1 MNHYSGDT
9 NLLIKLIFYISD
21 HNGQAKVTEVQGRL
35 PKFLS
40 FHGNKKPLNQW
51 APSVVYHHIFIVIVF
66 VKIKKQPNLNFLSVF
81 ILQVFL
87 LFYILFTFYF

>member
-1 MNHYSGDT
+1 MNHYSDDT

-51 APSVVYHHIFIVIVF
+51 APSVVTTTY
-66 VKIKKQPNLNFLSVF
+66 LL
-81 ILQVFL
+81 L
-87 LFYILFTFYF
+87 LFSLK